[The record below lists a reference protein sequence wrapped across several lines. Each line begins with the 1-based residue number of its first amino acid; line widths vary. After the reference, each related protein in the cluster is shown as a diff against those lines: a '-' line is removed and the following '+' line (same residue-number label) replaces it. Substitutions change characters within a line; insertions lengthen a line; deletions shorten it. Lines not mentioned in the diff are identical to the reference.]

1 MDMRNG
7 QRVATDSI
15 TLRGQPFPVILPN
28 QSHKHLGVRMAIDVN
43 FLAEKEH
50 VHSDMEQRLN
60 ALAEDRVL
68 TQKEKERVI
77 ITAVCSVFSYRAGF
91 VD

>member
-1 MDMRNG
+1 
-7 QRVATDSI
+7 
-15 TLRGQPFPVILPN
+15 
-28 QSHKHLGVRMAIDVN
+28 MALDGN

-50 VHSDMEQRLN
+50 VRTDMKQRLA

-77 ITAVCSVFSYRAGF
+77 TTAVCSVFT
-91 VD
+91 